1 MRKRGTLSRLERGVA
16 VGLAAIWLAGGA
28 CAMYVALVHGRWG
41 LGFVGLAAVLYGA
54 AWLRVAARSRLLTW
68 HEFIAPW
75 RRI

>member
-1 MRKRGTLSRLERGVA
+1 
-16 VGLAAIWLAGGA
+16 
-28 CAMYVALVHGRWG
+28 